1 MRGFEMKLELFDNLI
16 EVLENKGNYNFDEI
30 KNTFTKQ
37 EWDALNVWSI
47 SIYTLNKKYGWQ
59 IEDAISDQK
68 IIGKKEDILMLKHI
82 RECIRNKPSI
92 LKLLIRHAENFEEEL
107 KDSSEND
114 LKDLNEM
121 LGI

>member
-1 MRGFEMKLELFDNLI
+1 MKLELFDNLI